1 MKKAIALLLAAVMIS
16 SFACVSSA
24 GAADS
29 AEETA
34 VADAL
39 NLANN
44 PGQAWTYQADADAWV
59 LSVVPYVAHPVLEEY
74 QSLSVCVPG
83 AYVLGLDTDG
93 DGAADVKA
101 GSADGE
107 TKGRLVINE
116 AGTVTSPNGQVYTAL
131 TAPVLF
137 ETGGAGYSAQRASA
151 ASTAYAANGFI
162 YMTAGNRGKQSS
174 FTDESG
180 AAVYTGDAP
189 DMVVDGKAAI
199 RFLRYN
205 IALGNL
211 PGSAEYL
218 VVTGGSGAGAHTIMV
233 AASGDN
239 PVYYDYLYELG
250 AAGLSRNADG
260 SYTATVSDAV
270 WGALGYSPITSLAE
284 ADLAL
289 AFEYTLDADYS
300 FNTAFQKQLAAY
312 LAGQYMEL
320 INSRNLTV
328 DEEKVGFDLNG
339 DGEISGTVA
348 LTIACDPE
356 AYPETNGYH
365 GTYLDLYLAEFTE
378 SLQSYLDRLAYAEGW
393 TWFNADGTAMTDDE
407 VAAMTD
413 ADRAAAFL
421 EGRVATASTRG
432 GTGRMGGMGGM
443 REMGG
448 MDRGER
454 PEGFDGNFPGG
465 GFPGA
470 MGGNGPAGVTDTAGN
485 AVEVGTPTRGTT
497 QSAGSRT
504 DASSY
509 ATYDDL
515 LASYEADVAAVLAGD
530 EYGNNPVTLYDPL
543 TWIADE
549 ATALPAWV
557 RIMNG
562 ANEGDISMFNSLNI
576 ELALLE
582 AGVDTEIEWQ
592 WNGGHVPGEIL
603 GDSLALRVDEMYGKY
618 VEGARRVTKA
628 EAAAQTANGTAEA
641 PNGTD
646 VSGWVTLDE
655 NGRASFAL
663 ADIAA
668 SRTAGASKAMPA
680 FDVLD
685 YGQEDYV
692 FGDSAND
699 ARHWDEAVLTALR
712 GHRDVLE
719 GLFNAE

>member
-1 MKKAIALLLAAVMIS
+1 
-16 SFACVSSA
+16 
-24 GAADS
+24 
-29 AEETA
+29 
-34 VADAL
+34 
-39 NLANN
+39 
-44 PGQAWTYQADADAWV
+44 
-59 LSVVPYVAHPVLEEY
+59 
-74 QSLSVCVPG
+74 
-83 AYVLGLDTDG
+83 
-93 DGAADVKA
+93 
-101 GSADGE
+101 
-107 TKGRLVINE
+107 
-116 AGTVTSPNGQVYTAL
+116 
-131 TAPVLF
+131 
-137 ETGGAGYSAQRASA
+137 
-151 ASTAYAANGFI
+151 
-162 YMTAGNRGKQSS
+162 
-174 FTDESG
+174 
-180 AAVYTGDAP
+180 
-189 DMVVDGKAAI
+189 
-199 RFLRYN
+199 
-205 IALGNL
+205 
-211 PGSAEYL
+211 
-218 VVTGGSGAGAHTIMV
+218 
-233 AASGDN
+233 
-239 PVYYDYLYELG
+239 
-250 AAGLSRNADG
+250 
-260 SYTATVSDAV
+260 
-270 WGALGYSPITSLAE
+270 
-284 ADLAL
+284 
-289 AFEYTLDADYS
+289 
-300 FNTAFQKQLAAY
+300 
-312 LAGQYMEL
+312 
-320 INSRNLTV
+320 
-328 DEEKVGFDLNG
+328 
-339 DGEISGTVA
+339 
-348 LTIACDPE
+348 
-356 AYPETNGYH
+356 
-365 GTYLDLYLAEFTE
+365 
-378 SLQSYLDRLAYAEGW
+378 
-393 TWFNADGTAMTDDE
+393 
-407 VAAMTD
+407 
-413 ADRAAAFL
+413 
-421 EGRVATASTRG
+421 
-432 GTGRMGGMGGM
+432 MGGMGGM
-443 REMGG
+443 REMEG
-448 MDRGER
+448 MGRGER

-465 GFPGA
+465 GFSGA

-504 DASSY
+504 DASGY

-618 VEGARRVTKA
+618 VEGARQVTKA

-655 NGRASFAL
+655 NGQASFAL

-699 ARHWDEAVLTALR
+699 ARHWDEAVLTALC